1 MPRLPNILALALAA
15 LACSQTFA
23 DETTI
28 SLLAQGR
35 VDQAIA
41 SLQGRLGGSPDDA
54 GSHHLLCRSYF
65 EVGNWD
71 RGIAECEKAVKLDP
85 NNSRFHLWLGRI
97 YGEKAD
103 NVNFWSA
110 AGLAKKVR
118 TEFEA
123 AVRLDP
129 NSAEARTDLAEFYL
143 EAPGIVGGGRD
154 KAEAQAKELDKL
166 DAPMAHWVRGRI
178 AEKKKDL
185 AAAEREYRGAIE
197 ASNGGAYA
205 WFNLALFYRHQQ
217 RWDEMEQTVHRAI
230 SAPIDRPEIL
240 MESGEILIRAGRDF
254 PGAIQMLRR
263 YLAGTMVE
271 QAPAFKAHYWLG
283 TVLEKQGDKEGASRE
298 YRAALALA
306 RDFSRAQEALHR
318 LSP

>member
-1 MPRLPNILALALAA
+1 MLLAVLPAVALADDAP
-15 LACSQTFA
+15 
-23 DETTI
+23 I

-41 SLQGRLGGSPDDA
+41 SLQGQLSNVPNDA
-54 GSHHLLCRSYF
+54 ESHHLLCRSYF
-65 EVGNWD
+65 ALGDWD
-71 RGIAECEKAVKLDP
+71 RAIAECERATQLDP
-85 NNSRFHLWLGRI
+85 RNSSYHLWLGRA

-103 NVNFWSA
+103 SVSFLTA

-118 TEFEA
+118 TEFET
-123 AVRLDP
+123 AVQLDP

-154 KAEAQAKELDKL
+154 KAEAQATVLDKI
-166 DAPMAHWVRGRI
+166 DPPMAHWVRGRL

-185 AAAEREYRGAIE
+185 ALAEQEYRAAIA

-217 RWDEMEQTVHRAI
+217 KWDDMEKTVHQAAL
-230 SAPIDRPEIL
+230 APIDRPEIL

-254 PGAIQMLRR
+254 SGAAQLLRR
-263 YLAGTMVE
+263 YLAGSMVE

-283 TVLEKQGDKEGASRE
+283 TVLEKEGDKEGAASE
-298 YRAALALA
+298 YRASLSLAKDYSRAREALNHLA
-306 RDFSRAQEALHR
+306 R
-318 LSP
+318 